1 MDGVSFKMTIKNEH
15 FFHPCLYFSLIKL
28 KFFLGGENE
37 GVLRGKNAVIEV
49 GISPTVGHFG
59 KQERKNYPEDSLT
72 PKTFGFL

>member
-1 MDGVSFKMTIKNEH
+1 MSTFSTLVYTSLSLNRI
-15 FFHPCLYFSLIKL
+15 FFF
-28 KFFLGGENE
+28 GGENE

-59 KQERKNYPEDSLT
+59 EQDRKNYPEDGLT